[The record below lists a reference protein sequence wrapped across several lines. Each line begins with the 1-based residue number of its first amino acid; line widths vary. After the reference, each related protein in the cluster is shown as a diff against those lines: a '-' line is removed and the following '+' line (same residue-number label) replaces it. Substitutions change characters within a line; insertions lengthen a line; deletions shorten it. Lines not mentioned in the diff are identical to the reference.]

1 MLHKRKGKR
10 IMKYKIREYRE
21 KKNMT
26 QDQLAKKAGISRG
39 IVVRLESEEEYE
51 TQIGTL
57 NKVAEALGVSLKSLF
72 LS

>member
-1 MLHKRKGKR
+1 
-10 IMKYKIREYRE
+10 MKYKIREYRE
-21 KKNMT
+21 KRNMT
-26 QDQLAKKAGISRG
+26 QGQLAKKAGISRG